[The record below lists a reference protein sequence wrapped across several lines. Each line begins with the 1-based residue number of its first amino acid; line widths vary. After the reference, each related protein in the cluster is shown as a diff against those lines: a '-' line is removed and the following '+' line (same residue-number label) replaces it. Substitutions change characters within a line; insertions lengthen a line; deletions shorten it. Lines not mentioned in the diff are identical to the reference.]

1 MTKEATVHKCAIC
14 IRQFGINV
22 SFTLP
27 NTLAK
32 HIKLLHP
39 EIEKCTVV
47 DLSTR
52 TMEINP
58 ERNSALELENK
69 KQNSFKRS
77 SKSNSMQ
84 GFKSDLLIE
93 YKQNLQSNE
102 IAKSE
107 KTTLDVKIE
116 PELCSDQN
124 TRSNQKSSSTKGQL
138 ISKCPFCVFQK
149 TNEIF
154 VRISALASKKRSN

>member
-1 MTKEATVHKCAIC
+1 MTKEANVYKCAIC
-14 IRQFGINV
+14 KSQFGVNV
-22 SFTLP
+22 SFTLS

-52 TMEINP
+52 TIKINP
-58 ERNSALELENK
+58 ERNSDLELENK
-69 KQNSFKRS
+69 KQNSSKRR

-84 GFKSDLLIE
+84 GFKSDLLFE
-93 YKQNLQSNE
+93 LKQKLQSNE

-107 KTTLDVKIE
+107 NPVLDIKNE
-116 PELCSDQN
+116 PELCSGQYS
-124 TRSNQKSSSTKGQL
+124 RSNQMSSSTKSQL
-138 ISKCPFCVFQK
+138 ISKCPFGVLKYPKKQKNFLSEFQP
-149 TNEIF
+149 
-154 VRISALASKKRSN
+154 

>member
-1 MTKEATVHKCAIC
+1 MTKEANAYKCAIC
-14 IRQFGINV
+14 KSQFGINV

-27 NTLAK
+27 DTLAK
-32 HIKLLHP
+32 HIRLLHP

-47 DLSTR
+47 DLST
-52 TMEINP
+52 MKINP
-58 ERNSALELENK
+58 ERNSVLELENK
-69 KQNSFKRS
+69 KQNSFKRR

-93 YKQNLQSNE
+93 YKQNLQNNE

-107 KTTLDVKIE
+107 KTTLDMKIE

-124 TRSNQKSSSTKGQL
+124 TRSNQKSSSITGQL
-138 ISKCPFCVFQK
+138 ISKFSFGVFKSPKKNQRNFCQNFCP
-149 TNEIF
+149 
-154 VRISALASKKRSN
+154 SL

>member
-1 MTKEATVHKCAIC
+1 MTKEAKVHKCAIC
-14 IRQFGINV
+14 ISQFGVNV

-39 EIEKCTVV
+39 EIENCTVV

-52 TMEINP
+52 TMTINP

-69 KQNSFKRS
+69 KQNSSKRR

-84 GFKSDLLIE
+84 GFKSDLSFEL
-93 YKQNLQSNE
+93 KQKLQSNE

-107 KTTLDVKIE
+107 NPVLDIKNE

-124 TRSNQKSSSTKGQL
+124 SRSNQKSSSTKGQL
-138 ISKCPFCVFQK
+138 ISKFSFGVFK
-149 TNEIF
+149 
-154 VRISALASKKRSN
+154 SPKKQTKFL

>member
-1 MTKEATVHKCAIC
+1 MTKEANAYKCAFC

-52 TMEINP
+52 TMKINP

-69 KQNSFKRS
+69 EQNSFKRR

-84 GFKSDLLIE
+84 GFKSDVLIE
-93 YKQNLQSNE
+93 YKQNLQNNE
-102 IAKSE
+102 IAKIE
-107 KTTLDVKIE
+107 KTTLDMKIE

-124 TRSNQKSSSTKGQL
+124 TRSNQKSSSIKGQL
-138 ISKCPFCVFQK
+138 I
-149 TNEIF
+149 
-154 VRISALASKKRSN
+154 

>member
-1 MTKEATVHKCAIC
+1 MTKEAKVHKSAIC
-14 IRQFGINV
+14 ISQFGVNV

-47 DLSTR
+47 DFTTR
-52 TMEINP
+52 TLKINP
-58 ERNSALELENK
+58 ERNSAVELENK
-69 KQNSFKRS
+69 KQNSFKRR

-93 YKQNLQSNE
+93 YKQNLQNNE

-107 KTTLDVKIE
+107 KTTE

-124 TRSNQKSSSTKGQL
+124 TRSNQKSSSIKGQL
-138 ISKCPFCVFQK
+138 ISKFSFGVFK
-149 TNEIF
+149 
-154 VRISALASKKRSN
+154 SP